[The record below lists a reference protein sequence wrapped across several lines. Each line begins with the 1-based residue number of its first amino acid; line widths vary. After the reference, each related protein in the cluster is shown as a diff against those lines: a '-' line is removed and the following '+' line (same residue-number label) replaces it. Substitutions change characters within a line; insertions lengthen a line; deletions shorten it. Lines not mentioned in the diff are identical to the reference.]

1 MKRIAYTTM
10 PYKTGLRLLGVAR
23 NPANGFPARLLG
35 RRYGMLS
42 TKPLL
47 PEHGSQ
53 ALPGKRIGSA
63 DQGTDEEPSEL
74 RYKDVLDDARVFN
87 HLQESPTSQC
97 PGPDHHPPAAPAR
110 TPEEL
115 APRQRGST
123 RPGKDKPGWRR
134 RRRPGVPSASEC
146 RFCPIGR
153 EY

>member
-1 MKRIAYTTM
+1 MHFGELDDDRKGSTAPHITFSPQLGGHRLCGIAICTFH
-10 PYKTGLRLLGVAR
+10 LG
-23 NPANGFPARLLG
+23 FSL
-35 RRYGMLS
+35 
-42 TKPLL
+42 
-47 PEHGSQ
+47 
-53 ALPGKRIGSA
+53 GKRIGSA

-110 TPEEL
+110 TPEGL

-134 RRRPGVPSASEC
+134 RKLPGKVPSASEC
-146 RFCPIGR
+146 RFCPSGR
-153 EY
+153 EYYPKRVEPV